1 MLNGNLSEVCAWT
14 RDKNRW
20 LARRFL
26 LRGRIPMA
34 QATANS
40 TDDLL
45 SQLASSEIDRLLA
58 ESEDNPSAPAT
69 PAAEEK
75 AAGDDVVTEGSERA
89 ALLEAAGF
97 ETPNP
102 APAEP
107 AQPAAPAAPAPP
119 MEDERAALLQAAG
132 FESPDPPAANPSAAN
147 APAADAPPVQEH
159 PDYVPIYLKPLVWIN
174 APLDACPTIVR
185 KVLGNAGIVT
195 LVNAL
200 AVLTYVCFFRK
211 H

>member
-1 MLNGNLSEVCAWT
+1 
-14 RDKNRW
+14 
-20 LARRFL
+20 
-26 LRGRIPMA
+26 MA

-45 SQLASSEIDRLLA
+45 SQLASSEIDRLLS
-58 ESEDNPSAPAT
+58 ESEDNPPAPAT
-69 PAAEEK
+69 PAAQET
-75 AAGDDVVTEGSERA
+75 AASDEMVTEGSERA

-97 ETPNP
+97 ETPDP

-107 AQPAAPAAPAPP
+107 VQPETPPAPAPP
-119 MEDERAALLQAAG
+119 AQDERAALLQAAG
-132 FESPDPPAANPSAAN
+132 FESPDAPAANPPVAN
-147 APAADAPPVQEH
+147 VPAADAPAVQED

-174 APLDACPTIVR
+174 APLDACPAIVR
-185 KVLGNAGIVT
+185 KMLGNAGIVT

-200 AVLTYVCFFRK
+200 AILTYVCLFRK

>member
-1 MLNGNLSEVCAWT
+1 
-14 RDKNRW
+14 
-20 LARRFL
+20 
-26 LRGRIPMA
+26 MA

-40 TDDLL
+40 PDELL
-45 SQLASSEIDRLLA
+45 SQLASSEIDRLLS
-58 ESEDNPSAPAT
+58 ESEDNPSASADS
-69 PAAEEK
+69 AAVETADSAELL
-75 AAGDDVVTEGSERA
+75 TEGSERA

-97 ETPNP
+97 ESPNA

-107 AQPAAPAAPAPP
+107 AKPETPPAPAPP
-119 MEDERAALLQAAG
+119 AEDERAALLQAAG
-132 FESPDPPAANPSAAN
+132 FESPDAPAAN
-147 APAADAPPVQEH
+147 APADAPAVQED

-174 APLDACPTIVR
+174 APLDAYPAIVR
-185 KVLGNAGIVT
+185 QTLGKAGIVT